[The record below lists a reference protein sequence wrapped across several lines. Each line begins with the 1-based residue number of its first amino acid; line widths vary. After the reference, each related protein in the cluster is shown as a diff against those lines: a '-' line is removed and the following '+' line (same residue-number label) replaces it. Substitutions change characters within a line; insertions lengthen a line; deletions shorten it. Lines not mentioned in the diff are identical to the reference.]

1 MKRILSRLLP
11 PAIALVGAAA
21 VVRFFGWS
29 FPMVVL
35 VAMSWI
41 GFAAVTYNDGELDPS
56 GRKNPWGLMAWAIG
70 NLVLSSFIAKLNW
83 PLGATV
89 SVVSTTAL
97 LLWASRVRFT
107 LRALFLVVTVACALL
122 AALLATLPR
131 TAPMPALRMVRPNM
145 TRAEVQELLGAPEV
159 RWAIRGSQQS
169 HWDYRSGALGE
180 WTCTVSFDAAGRVVD
195 KRYKRWEKPASEP

>member
-1 MKRILSRLLP
+1 MKRNLERLLP
-11 PAIALVGAAA
+11 VAIALLGMAAA
-21 VVRFFGWS
+21 VWFLGWS
-29 FPMVVL
+29 LPMLVL

-41 GFAAVTYNDGELDPS
+41 GFAAVTYSDGELELS
-56 GRKNPWGLMAWAIG
+56 GRKNPWGFAWAIG
-70 NLVLSSFIAKLNW
+70 NLVLSSFIAELNW
-83 PLGATV
+83 PLGAAV

-131 TAPMPALRMVRPNM
+131 TVSLQALRAVQPNM
-145 TRAEVQELLGAPEV
+145 ARAEVQELLGPPEA

-169 HWDYRSGALGE
+169 HWDYTSGQLGE
-180 WTCTVSFDAAGRVVD
+180 WTCTVSFDSAGRVVD
-195 KRYKRWEKPASEP
+195 KRYKHWEKPATEP